1 MNNGKRQFNNSIKQQ
16 LSCFFYCPEH
26 GVKRLIFYALIVFA
40 TRKKEARE
48 EINMKREELKK
59 LNLTDEQIDKVMS
72 LHGADVENSKSK
84 MDELNKTNESLKSQ
98 IAERDRDLK
107 TLKKQAGD
115 NEELTNQFKE
125 LQSKYKQDTENLS
138 KELQQTKLNS
148 AVDSALGKAKVRN
161 SKAAKALINMD
172 EVKLND
178 KGEVEG
184 LDDQISSLQKTDGYL
199 FDQGNKEPYQPQ
211 GGGGNTDP
219 DPVATM
225 TNVFKGENNK

>member
-1 MNNGKRQFNNSIKQQ
+1 MANRISREKLLKIGLSNEQMEKIIALHGADIEELKAKSDELINSK
-16 LSCFFYCPEH
+16 
-26 GVKRLIFYALIVFA
+26 
-40 TRKKEARE
+40 T
-48 EINMKREELKK
+48 EELKK
-59 LNLTDEQIDKVMS
+59 
-72 LHGADVENSKSK
+72 A
-84 MDELNKTNESLKSQ
+84 NESLQSQ
-98 IAERDRDLK
+98 IAERDKDLK

-125 LQSKYKQDTENLS
+125 LQSKYKQDTDNLT

-161 SKAAKALINMD
+161 TKAAKALLNMD

-178 KGEVEG
+178 KGELEG

-225 TNVFKGENNK
+225 TNIFKGEESK

>member
-1 MNNGKRQFNNSIKQQ
+1 MPQAWRKKAYFLYLDLWS
-16 LSCFFYCPEH
+16 PH
-26 GVKRLIFYALIVFA
+26 VKRSE
-40 TRKKEARE
+40 RGN
-48 EINMKREELKK
+48 NMKREELKK

-84 MDELNKTNESLKSQ
+84 IDELNKTNESLQSQ
-98 IAERDRDLK
+98 IAERDKDLK

-125 LQSKYKQDTENLS
+125 LQNKYKQDTENLT

-148 AVDSALGKAKVRN
+148 AVDSALSKAKVRN
-161 SKAAKALINMD
+161 SKAAKALLNMD
-172 EVKLND
+172 EVKLNN
-178 KGEVEG
+178 KGELEG
-184 LDDQISSLQKTDGYL
+184 LDEQISSLQKSDGYL

-225 TNVFKGENNK
+225 TNIFKGEESK

>member
-1 MNNGKRQFNNSIKQQ
+1 MVA
-16 LSCFFYCPEH
+16 P
-26 GVKRLIFYALIVFA
+26 
-40 TRKKEARE
+40 RKKSERGR
-48 EINMKREELKK
+48 NMKREELKK

-72 LHGADVENSKSK
+72 LHGADVESMKSKSE
-84 MDELNKTNESLKSQ
+84 ELNKTNESLQSQ
-98 IAERDRDLK
+98 IAERDKDLK
-107 TLKKQAGD
+107 TLKKRAGD

-125 LQSKYKQDTENLS
+125 LQSKYKQDTDNLT

-161 SKAAKALINMD
+161 SKAAKALLNMD

-178 KGEVEG
+178 KGELEG

-199 FDQGNKEPYQPQ
+199 FDQGNTEPYQPQ

-225 TNVFKGENNK
+225 TNIFKGEINK

>member
-1 MNNGKRQFNNSIKQQ
+1 MANRISREKLLKIGLSNEQMEKIIALHGADIEELKAKSDELINSK
-16 LSCFFYCPEH
+16 
-26 GVKRLIFYALIVFA
+26 
-40 TRKKEARE
+40 T
-48 EINMKREELKK
+48 EELKK
-59 LNLTDEQIDKVMS
+59 
-72 LHGADVENSKSK
+72 A
-84 MDELNKTNESLKSQ
+84 NESLQSQ
-98 IAERDRDLK
+98 IAERDKDLK

-115 NEELTNQFKE
+115 NEELSNQFKE
-125 LQSKYKQDTENLS
+125 LQSKYKQDTDNLT

-161 SKAAKALINMD
+161 SKAAKALLNMD

-178 KGEVEG
+178 KGELEG
-184 LDDQISSLQKTDGYL
+184 LDEQISSLQKSDGYL

>member
-1 MNNGKRQFNNSIKQQ
+1 MANRISRDKLLKIGLSNEQMEKIIALHGADIEELKAKSDELINSK
-16 LSCFFYCPEH
+16 
-26 GVKRLIFYALIVFA
+26 
-40 TRKKEARE
+40 T
-48 EINMKREELKK
+48 EELKK
-59 LNLTDEQIDKVMS
+59 
-72 LHGADVENSKSK
+72 A
-84 MDELNKTNESLKSQ
+84 NESLQSQ
-98 IAERDRDLK
+98 IAERDKDLK

-125 LQSKYKQDTENLS
+125 LQSKYKQDTDNLT

-161 SKAAKALINMD
+161 AKAAKALINMD

-184 LDDQISSLQKTDGYL
+184 LDEQISSLQKSDGYL

-225 TNVFKGENNK
+225 TNIFKGEESK

>member
-1 MNNGKRQFNNSIKQQ
+1 MVA
-16 LSCFFYCPEH
+16 P
-26 GVKRLIFYALIVFA
+26 
-40 TRKKEARE
+40 RKKRE
-48 EINMKREELKK
+48 RGRNMKREELKK

-72 LHGADVENSKSK
+72 LHGADVESTKSK
-84 MDELNKTNESLKSQ
+84 IDELNKTNESLQSQ
-98 IAERDRDLK
+98 IAERDKDLK

-115 NEELTNQFKE
+115 NEDLTNQFKE
-125 LQSKYKQDTENLS
+125 LQSKYKQDTDNLT

-148 AVDSALGKAKVRN
+148 AVDSALSKAKVRN
-161 SKAAKALINMD
+161 SKAAKALLNMG

-211 GGGGNTDP
+211 GGGGNTDS

-225 TNVFKGENNK
+225 TNIFKGEESK

>member
-1 MNNGKRQFNNSIKQQ
+1 MANRISRDKLLKIGLSNEQMEKIIALHGADIEELKAKSDELINSK
-16 LSCFFYCPEH
+16 
-26 GVKRLIFYALIVFA
+26 
-40 TRKKEARE
+40 T
-48 EINMKREELKK
+48 EELKK
-59 LNLTDEQIDKVMS
+59 
-72 LHGADVENSKSK
+72 A
-84 MDELNKTNESLKSQ
+84 NESLQSQ
-98 IAERDRDLK
+98 IAERDKDLK

-115 NEELTNQFKE
+115 NEELSNQFKE

-161 SKAAKALINMD
+161 SKAAKALLNMD

-184 LDDQISSLQKTDGYL
+184 LDNQISSLQKSDGYL
-199 FDQGNKEPYQPQ
+199 FDQGSKEPYQPQ
-211 GGGGNTDP
+211 GGGSKTDP

>member
-1 MNNGKRQFNNSIKQQ
+1 MVA
-16 LSCFFYCPEH
+16 P
-26 GVKRLIFYALIVFA
+26 
-40 TRKKEARE
+40 RKKRE
-48 EINMKREELKK
+48 RGRNMKREELKK

-72 LHGADVENSKSK
+72 LHGADVESTKSK
-84 MDELNKTNESLKSQ
+84 IDELNKTNESLQSQ
-98 IAERDRDLK
+98 IAERDKDLK

-125 LQSKYKQDTENLS
+125 LQSKYKQDTDNLT

-148 AVDSALGKAKVRN
+148 AVDSALSKAKVRN
-161 SKAAKALINMD
+161 SKAAKALLNMD

-184 LDDQISSLQKTDGYL
+184 LDDQISSLKKTDGYL

>member
-1 MNNGKRQFNNSIKQQ
+1 
-16 LSCFFYCPEH
+16 
-26 GVKRLIFYALIVFA
+26 
-40 TRKKEARE
+40 
-48 EINMKREELKK
+48 MKREELKK

-72 LHGADVENSKSK
+72 LHGADVESMKSKSE
-84 MDELNKTNESLKSQ
+84 ELNKTNESLQSQ
-98 IAERDRDLK
+98 IAERDKDLK

-148 AVDSALGKAKVRN
+148 AVDNALSKAKVRN
-161 SKAAKALINMD
+161 SKAAKALLNLD
-172 EVKLND
+172 DVKFND
-178 KGEVEG
+178 KGELEG
-184 LDDQISSLQKTDGYL
+184 LEDQISSLQKTDGYL

-225 TNVFKGENNK
+225 TNIFKGEESK

>member
-1 MNNGKRQFNNSIKQQ
+1 M
-16 LSCFFYCPEH
+16 CPEH
-26 GVKRLIFYALIVFA
+26 GVKRLIFYALIVVA
-40 TRKKEARE
+40 PRKKSERGR
-48 EINMKREELKK
+48 NMKREELKK

-84 MDELNKTNESLKSQ
+84 IDELNKTNESLKSQ
-98 IAERDRDLK
+98 IAERDKDLK

-161 SKAAKALINMD
+161 SKAAKALLNMD

-178 KGEVEG
+178 KGELEG

-199 FDQGNKEPYQPQ
+199 FDQGNTEPYQPQ

-225 TNVFKGENNK
+225 TNIFKGEESK

>member
-1 MNNGKRQFNNSIKQQ
+1 MCS
-16 LSCFFYCPEH
+16 PH
-26 GVKRLIFYALIVFA
+26 VK
-40 TRKKEARE
+40 KARE
-48 EINMKREELKK
+48 ETNMKREELKK

-84 MDELNKTNESLKSQ
+84 IDELNKTNESLQSQ
-98 IAERDRDLK
+98 IAERDKDLK

-125 LQSKYKQDTENLS
+125 LQSKYKQDTENLT

-148 AVDSALGKAKVRN
+148 AVDSALSKAKVRN
-161 SKAAKALINMD
+161 SKAAKALLNMD

-225 TNVFKGENNK
+225 TNVFKGEINK

>member
-1 MNNGKRQFNNSIKQQ
+1 MPQ
-16 LSCFFYCPEH
+16 
-26 GVKRLIFYALIVFA
+26 AW
-40 TRKKEARE
+40 RKKAYFLYLDLCSPHVKKARE
-48 EINMKREELKK
+48 ETNMKREELKK

-84 MDELNKTNESLKSQ
+84 IDELNKTNESLQSQ
-98 IAERDRDLK
+98 IAERDKDLK

-161 SKAAKALINMD
+161 TTAAKALLNMD

-225 TNVFKGENNK
+225 TNVFKGEINK

>member
-1 MNNGKRQFNNSIKQQ
+1 MANRISREKLLKIGLSNEQMEKIIALHGADIEELKAKSDELINSK
-16 LSCFFYCPEH
+16 
-26 GVKRLIFYALIVFA
+26 
-40 TRKKEARE
+40 T
-48 EINMKREELKK
+48 EELKK
-59 LNLTDEQIDKVMS
+59 
-72 LHGADVENSKSK
+72 A
-84 MDELNKTNESLKSQ
+84 NESLQSQ
-98 IAERDRDLK
+98 IAERDKDLK

-125 LQSKYKQDTENLS
+125 LQSKYKQDTDNLT

-161 SKAAKALINMD
+161 STAAKALLNMD

-178 KGEVEG
+178 KGELEG

-199 FDQGNKEPYQPQ
+199 FDQGSKEPYQPQ
-211 GGGGNTDP
+211 GGGKADP

-225 TNVFKGENNK
+225 TNIFKGEENK

>member
-1 MNNGKRQFNNSIKQQ
+1 MCS
-16 LSCFFYCPEH
+16 PH
-26 GVKRLIFYALIVFA
+26 VK
-40 TRKKEARE
+40 KARE
-48 EINMKREELKK
+48 ETNMKREELKK

-84 MDELNKTNESLKSQ
+84 IAELNKTNESLQSQ
-98 IAERDRDLK
+98 ISERDKDLK

-115 NEELTNQFKE
+115 NEELSNQFKE
-125 LQSKYKQDTENLS
+125 LQNKYKQDTENLT
-138 KELQQTKLNS
+138 KELQQTKLSS

-161 SKAAKALINMD
+161 TKAAKALLNMD

-178 KGEVEG
+178 KGELEG
-184 LDDQISSLQKTDGYL
+184 LEDQISSLQKTDGYL

-225 TNVFKGENNK
+225 TNIFKGEESK

>member
-1 MNNGKRQFNNSIKQQ
+1 MWS
-16 LSCFFYCPEH
+16 PH
-26 GVKRLIFYALIVFA
+26 VKRSERG
-40 TRKKEARE
+40 T
-48 EINMKREELKK
+48 NMKREELKK

-84 MDELNKTNESLKSQ
+84 IDELNKTNESLQSQ
-98 IAERDRDLK
+98 IAERDKDLK

-125 LQSKYKQDTENLS
+125 LQSKYKQDTENLT

-161 SKAAKALINMD
+161 SKAAKALLNMD

-184 LDDQISSLQKTDGYL
+184 LDDQISSLKKTDGYL

-225 TNVFKGENNK
+225 TNVFKGEINK

>member
-1 MNNGKRQFNNSIKQQ
+1 
-16 LSCFFYCPEH
+16 
-26 GVKRLIFYALIVFA
+26 
-40 TRKKEARE
+40 
-48 EINMKREELKK
+48 MKREELKK

-84 MDELNKTNESLKSQ
+84 IDELNKTNESLQSQ
-98 IAERDRDLK
+98 IAERDKDLK

-115 NEELTNQFKE
+115 NEELSNQFKE
-125 LQSKYKQDTENLS
+125 LQSKYKQDTENLT

-161 SKAAKALINMD
+161 SRAAKALLNMD

-184 LDDQISSLQKTDGYL
+184 LDDQISSLQKSDGYL
-199 FDQGNKEPYQPQ
+199 FDQGNREPYQPQ
-211 GGGGNTDP
+211 GGGSKTDP

>member
-1 MNNGKRQFNNSIKQQ
+1 MVA
-16 LSCFFYCPEH
+16 P
-26 GVKRLIFYALIVFA
+26 
-40 TRKKEARE
+40 RKKSERGR
-48 EINMKREELKK
+48 NMKREELKK

-84 MDELNKTNESLKSQ
+84 IDELNKTNESLQSQ
-98 IAERDRDLK
+98 IAERDKDLK
-107 TLKKQAGD
+107 SLKKQAGD

-161 SKAAKALINMD
+161 SKAAKALLNMD

-225 TNVFKGENNK
+225 TNIFKGEESK